1 LKKKISKSEI
11 VLSLIIIIFAVLVFK
26 EPILLQDNNVAN
38 AKDSIDDVF
47 RFEDNSKV
55 VVTNNTP
62 EMHSYVALA
71 FVDLNENVK
80 KEVERK
86 IAKEVVIGK
95 GGFRYKVKKGD
106 TLDKIARKFGISK
119 KILLSVNN
127 IKNENKIK
135 VGDVL
140 SIPISGK
147 KVVASIPRKIQFEF
161 VKALTD
167 IEGLL
172 VPTSGLNRGL
182 IHGKNGVDIDADC
195 GTPVYAADSG
205 IVVDSYDGWNGG
217 YGNYIIIQH
226 NNYSTLYGHLSERY
240 VNVGDYVEKGS
251 LIGLVGNTGKVEGIT
266 GCHLHFEVR
275 GKTNPLGKY

>member
-11 VLSLIIIIFAVLVFK
+11 VLSLLIVIFAVLVFK
-26 EPILLQDNNVAN
+26 EPILLQDKNIVN
-38 AKDSIDDVF
+38 AKDNFEEVF
-47 RFEDNSKV
+47 HLEDNNKV
-55 VVTNNTP
+55 LAANSNP
-62 EMHSYVALA
+62 EIHTYVALT
-71 FVDLNENVK
+71 FVNLNESVK
-80 KEVERK
+80 KEVEKK
-86 IAKEVVIGK
+86 IVKEVVIGK
-95 GGFRYKVKKGD
+95 GGFKYKVKKGD

-167 IEGLL
+167 IKGLL

-275 GKTNPLGKY
+275 GRANPLGKY

>member
-1 LKKKISKSEI
+1 LKIKISKSEI
-11 VLSLIIIIFAVLVFK
+11 VLSLLIVIFAVLVFR
-26 EPILLQDNNVAN
+26 EPIFLQDKNIVN
-38 AKDSIDDVF
+38 AKDNFEEVF
-47 RFEDNSKV
+47 HLEDNNKV
-55 VVTNNTP
+55 LVANSNP
-62 EMHSYVALA
+62 EIHTYVALT
-71 FVDLNENVK
+71 FVNLNESVK
-80 KEVERK
+80 KEVEKK
-86 IAKEVVIGK
+86 IVKEVVIGK
-95 GGFRYKVKKGD
+95 GGFKYKVKKGD

-140 SIPISGK
+140 NIPISGK
-147 KVVASIPRKIQFEF
+147 KVVASIPRKIQSEF
-161 VKALTD
+161 VKALTN
-167 IEGLL
+167 IKGLL

-205 IVVDSYDGWNGG
+205 IVIDSYDGWNGG

-226 NNYSTLYGHLSERY
+226 DNYSTLYGHLSERY

-251 LIGLVGNTGKVEGIT
+251 LIGLVGNTGKVEGVT